1 MARFAINDGPGEAA
15 FWDTRAFGSARDRVL
30 KIVEK
35 GKRYLI
41 EGRLAV
47 RGSITITRIEYRDY
61 PADEKTRTKE
71 ITKTAKG
78 EAALRAAAKRLAVSK
93 ASSK

>member
-47 RGSITITRIEYRDY
+47 RGSVTITKIEYRDY
-61 PADEKTRTKE
+61 PADGK
-71 ITKTAKG
+71 TKTKKATKPAKG
-78 EAALRAAAKRLAVSK
+78 KVALRATAKRLTVSK

>member
-35 GKRYLI
+35 GKRYLV

-47 RGSITITRIEYRDY
+47 RGSITISRIEYRDY
-61 PADEKTRTKE
+61 PVDEKT
-71 ITKTAKG
+71 KTVRG
-78 EAALRAAAKRLAVSK
+78 ETALRAAAKRLAVSK

>member
-15 FWDTRAFGSARDRVL
+15 FWDTRAFGAARDRVL

-61 PADEKTRTKE
+61 PADEKT
-71 ITKTAKG
+71 KTAKG
-78 EAALRAAAKRLAVSK
+78 KAGLRAAAKRLAVSK